1 MRRKMIPV
9 SAILLASVYKVTF
22 LGLSSLKSSGEN
34 MNDTIKLLAN
44 RRSAPPLLMHG
55 PGPDAGE
62 LQTILALATRVPD
75 HGKLAPWRFIVFEGE
90 GLERA
95 GVVVAEAFA
104 HREPQA
110 DAARI
115 DAERGRFARSPLVIA
130 VVSRA
135 APHVKIPLWEQELS
149 AGAACMALTVAATA
163 LGFRTAWVTGWYAYD
178 PEVLQGFG
186 LAEHEKIA
194 GYIHIGRVDA
204 PVEDRTRPNLAELI
218 TRF

>member
-1 MRRKMIPV
+1 
-9 SAILLASVYKVTF
+9 
-22 LGLSSLKSSGEN
+22 

-75 HGKLAPWRFIVFEGE
+75 HAK
-90 GLERA
+90 
-95 GVVVAEAFA
+95 AFA
-104 HREPQA
+104 RREPQA

-115 DAERGRFARSPLVIA
+115 DTERGRFARSPLVIA